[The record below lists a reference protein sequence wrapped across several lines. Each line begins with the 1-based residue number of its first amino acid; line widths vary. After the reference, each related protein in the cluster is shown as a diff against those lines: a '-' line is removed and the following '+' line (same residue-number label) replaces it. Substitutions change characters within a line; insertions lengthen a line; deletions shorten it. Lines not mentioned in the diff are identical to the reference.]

1 MLEWEI
7 LSGILCLY
15 PFAHHWAKDTRWVLS
30 TFWLLYI
37 LLWTML
43 YKYLF
48 GVPSLVLGMG
58 VYWGFWRFLGMV
70 SMWEHSV
77 YLGLWVSHQSN
88 LLVASAYRS
97 CSVWFEL
104 GPRSTLFTPLP
115 QCVLLWL
122 GMASPPPLQRHSSG
136 LGPCSLFSG
145 CLDTS
150 LHDILIVSVTY
161 LGE

>member
-1 MLEWEI
+1 MLCYNEKY
-7 LSGILCLY
+7 CLVY
-15 PFAHHWAKDTRWVLS
+15 CV
-30 TFWLLYI
+30 YI
-37 LLWTML
+37 HSPIDGQRTPNGSFPLWTMI

-58 VYWGFWRFLGMV
+58 VYWDFWWFLGMV

-97 CSVWFEL
+97 CSVWSEL
-104 GPRSTLFTPLP
+104 GPRSTLFSLPP

-122 GMASPPPLQRHSSG
+122 GMASPPPLQRHCSG

-161 LGE
+161 LGG